1 VPTARALHAGRQ
13 VASPLRVADQ
23 ELGAAAWIAKHQG
36 FLSALGARVRAIFG
50 ALGGFQLVL
59 LKHLVSGQKIDG
71 TQHTE
76 P

>member
-1 VPTARALHAGRQ
+1 
-13 VASPLRVADQ
+13 LRIADQ

-36 FLSALGARVRAIFG
+36 FFSALKARVRAIFG
-50 ALGGFQLVL
+50 ALGGLQLGL
-59 LKHLVSGQKIDG
+59 LRHLLSGQKIDG